1 MKGTQIMGQN
11 PLLYKTGLPPF
22 DQIKA
27 EHVVPAVTEVLA
39 DANKKFEQLE
49 ASLSSASSPTWN
61 SLMQPLDAIDHDVFR
76 VWSPIGHLMGVM
88 NSDELRKAY
97 ETMQPEIVKF
107 GLRTSQSRKIYEA
120 LVKIQSSADWKT
132 LNKPRQRIIERN
144 ILSMKLSGVGLDG
157 TAKERYN
164 QIAQELAALKTKFS
178 NNSLDS
184 TKSWSMILTSREEMD
199 GLPEHVF
206 ALASQE
212 RNRASKS
219 KDSTPEKGPWRFT
232 QDAPSY
238 LPFMEFSKRRELREK
253 MYRARIAIASSGEH
267 DNSPIIEQILKLKHE
282 QSKLLGFNTFAEQ
295 SLAMKMA
302 GNVASVDK
310 LLDELL
316 TASWEAGKKEHAEL
330 EAYAT
335 SKGFKEKLL
344 EWDIPYYAE
353 RLKEEKYQYSEDE
366 LRPYFPI
373 PKVLEG
379 MFALV
384 RKIFA
389 IRVEAAP
396 TQAPVWHPDVL
407 FFKVFDENTN
417 RQIAGFYLDPFARP
431 GLKRSGAW
439 MDDCMN
445 RRRIGNEIDLP
456 IAHLVCNGTP
466 PVGGKPGLMG
476 FDEVH
481 TLFHEFG
488 HGLQHML
495 TTIDDAGASGI
506 NGVEWDAVELASQF
520 MENWL
525 YHAPVLRSISGHVD
539 TNAPLPDEYV
549 QKILAARN
557 YRSASIMLRQ
567 LHLGLTDMELHH
579 KFKVGGSETPHDV
592 FNRIAKRTS
601 ILPPRPENRFL
612 CAFGHIFAGGY
623 SAGYYSYKWAEVLSA
638 DAFAAFEEVGLD
650 KEQALRETG
659 LRYRQTV
666 LSLGGGEHPMDVFK
680 KFRGREPSTKAL
692 LRHSGLIA
700 N

>member
-1 MKGTQIMGQN
+1 
-11 PLLYKTGLPPF
+11 
-22 DQIKA
+22 
-27 EHVVPAVTEVLA
+27 
-39 DANKKFEQLE
+39 
-49 ASLSSASSPTWN
+49 
-61 SLMQPLDAIDHDVFR
+61 
-76 VWSPIGHLMGVM
+76 
-88 NSDELRKAY
+88 
-97 ETMQPEIVKF
+97 
-107 GLRTSQSRKIYEA
+107 
-120 LVKIQSSADWKT
+120 
-132 LNKPRQRIIERN
+132 
-144 ILSMKLSGVGLDG
+144 
-157 TAKERYN
+157 
-164 QIAQELAALKTKFS
+164 
-178 NNSLDS
+178 
-184 TKSWSMILTSREEMD
+184 
-199 GLPEHVF
+199 
-206 ALASQE
+206 
-212 RNRASKS
+212 
-219 KDSTPEKGPWRFT
+219 
-232 QDAPSY
+232 
-238 LPFMEFSKRRELREK
+238 
-253 MYRARIAIASSGEH
+253 
-267 DNSPIIEQILKLKHE
+267 
-282 QSKLLGFNTFAEQ
+282 
-295 SLAMKMA
+295 MKMA

>member
-1 MKGTQIMGQN
+1 MGQN
-11 PLLYKTGLPPF
+11 PLLYKAGLPPF
-22 DQIKA
+22 DKIKA

-39 DANKKFEQLE
+39 DANKQFDQLE
-49 ASLSSASSPTWN
+49 ASLSTSSSPTWN

-76 VWSPIGHLMGVM
+76 VWSPVGHLMGVM

-184 TKSWSMILTSREEMD
+184 TKSWSMTLTSREEMD

-212 RNRASKS
+212 HNRASKS
-219 KDSTPEKGPWRFT
+219 QDSTPEKGPWRFT

-431 GLKRSGAW
+431 GLKRAGAW

-445 RRRIGNEIDLP
+445 RRRVGNEIDLP

-466 PVGGKPGLMG
+466 AVGGKPGLMG